1 MKDYRWKNVKV
12 GDIVQFKTTNKIKTR
27 LRGYVAKVLDVQG
40 EVLTLSC
47 RGLVEHAH
55 LTDVKKQEKAYENMG
70 ARVEIV
76 SDCKSKGRKG
86 VIVETRYP
94 GYNTRVSVL
103 LDATSNQPS
112 RRMSF
117 ECYSV
122 RGV

>member
-1 MKDYRWKNVKV
+1 MKDYRWKKINE
-12 GDIVQFKTTNKIKTR
+12 GDIVRFKKSNNIKSR
-27 LRGYVAKVLDVQG
+27 LRGYVAKVLTIDGDVLY
-40 EVLTLSC
+40 VSC
-47 RGLVEHAH
+47 RGLFTYCHVD
-55 LTDVKKQEKAYENMG
+55 DVLKQEKVYENMG